1 MFRNLA
7 TKALLHGTRTLVT
20 TSASSSAARA
30 VVVSN
35 KSTTPVLA
43 SIVTS
48 PLYAEKSFT
57 SSPSK
62 RQFSSD
68 ESAATPPPPPTG
80 EKIKGVVKWFDK
92 KKGYGFIIPSD
103 GSDNLFVH
111 HTDIA
116 NIEGFRFLTENEE
129 VEFVEGGDAGK
140 RMAKDVTVLPG
151 PPMNADGT
159 KHLGLVKWFDPKK
172 GYGFVTP
179 NDGSEDIFVHY
190 TDVHCEGFAF
200 LRDRETVEFNVEIND
215 QNGQR
220 IAKDVTGPGGEYC
233 TSRPPRQQNFDDGYG
248 GHDHDYSQ
256 DSGYGNNKDGFY

>member
-7 TKALLHGTRTLVT
+7 TRALLHGTRTLAT
-20 TSASSSAARA
+20 TSASSAAARA

-35 KSTTPVLA
+35 RSTPVLA

-62 RQFSSD
+62 RQFS
-68 ESAATPPPPPTG
+68 TG
-80 EKIKGVVKWFDK
+80 EKTKGVVKWFDK

-116 NIEGFRFLTENEE
+116 NVEGFRFLTENEE
-129 VEFVEGGDAGK
+129 VEYVEGGDAGK
-140 RMAKDVTVLPG
+140 RMAKDVTVLAG

-172 GYGFVTP
+172 GFGFVTP

-200 LRDRETVEFNVEIND
+200 LKDRETVEFNVAINE

-220 IAKDVTGPGGEYC
+220 IAKDVTGPDGAPC